1 MDAEEKL
8 HILPLENEEDTA
20 SVLTMC
26 LSVTQMATLC
36 AIINHVPENFPDRNV
51 IIRNICQASPL
62 FASTKPESVLHFL
75 WILQCCP
82 NLTTFHKDNPV
93 DISSLLWQAS
103 WLHKEPYL
111 AFINPPVTECVQ
123 CEETLYSFARVA
135 VTLYNLSGPIPGQ
148 RGVLKCKS
156 CQMYYH
162 VDGYSMP
169 SQGKAY
175 FIRYQVPASG
185 KVLATECFGA
195 KTCTL
200 KSLHCWIKS
209 LNLT

>member
-1 MDAEEKL
+1 MPFRYTNGYPLCNHQPCAREFSWQECHHKE
-8 HILPLENEEDTA
+8 HLPGFPTLCINKA
-20 SVLTMC
+20 RICVALFVNSSVLPKSDH
-26 LSVTQMATLC
+26 LPQRQPSRHF
-36 AIINHVPENFPDRNV
+36 IIIV
-51 IIRNICQASPL
+51 AS
-62 FASTKPESVLHFL
+62 FL
-75 WILQCCP
+75 
-82 NLTTFHKDNPV
+82 
-93 DISSLLWQAS
+93 DI
-103 WLHKEPYL
+103 HKEPYL